1 MKFLRAA
8 AKAQRFFYDPKNKD
22 KAVEILVKQTR
33 QPAADIA
40 KNYDAVYGP
49 NKIMSPDLELTDKL
63 LQPWLD
69 LRGSSEKPSRYIDL
83 TYWKRALG
91 R

>member
-1 MKFLRAA
+1 MKGESL
-8 AKAQRFFYDPKNKD
+8 
-22 KAVEILVKQTR
+22 
-33 QPAADIA
+33 
-40 KNYDAVYGP
+40 
-49 NKIMSPDLELTDKL
+49 DLELTDKL
-63 LQPWLD
+63 LQSWLD

>member
-1 MKFLRAA
+1 
-8 AKAQRFFYDPKNKD
+8 
-22 KAVEILVKQTR
+22 
-33 QPAADIA
+33 
-40 KNYDAVYGP
+40 
-49 NKIMSPDLELTDKL
+49 MSPDLELTDKL